1 MNTFEAVD
9 LIKHHHIILKSELNE
24 ERLQYD
30 FDNKELTE
38 EVNNELRTLYYNKLH
53 KYIKDE
59 IIPYLQDNEFNEWL
73 YKYMHDKQ
81 FIKEITKKSSE
92 EPGSNTHYI
101 IKMYKL
107 AAGERIR
114 NTYFKFTRDYNMDY
128 KLGSYI
134 QRYNGKR
141 F

>member
-9 LIKHHHIILKSELNE
+9 LIKHHHVVLKSELNE

-30 FDNKELTE
+30 FNDKELNEKEDNK
-38 EVNNELRTLYYNKLH
+38 LRERYYNKLH

-81 FIKEITKKSSE
+81 FAMEIMKKSME
-92 EPGSNTHYI
+92 EPQSNSHYI

-107 AAGERIR
+107 AVGERIR